1 MPLSPRPCKAP
12 APRKA
17 RPFASS
23 TTTSDREN
31 DGRCPRTRQVA
42 LTRGERGAS
51 ARHRARPPSV
61 LPLLHSTCALV
72 SLRSRVLM
80 HPKLGR
86 FQHLTELGALPQ
98 HRNWERDQEQPLS
111 RFALGRPLSRFAP
124 GRRMQV
130 ISLHPGRKSSGTH
143 DASIDRDLRAHHD
156 RRCRSGTRWGT
167 RWEARWW
174 RRRRRQWD
182 PRRRRTTVAMP
193 RRDGRS
199 WCFER

>member
-1 MPLSPRPCKAP
+1 MVVSQEHYGSHHEHYGSP
-12 APRKA
+12 
-17 RPFASS
+17 
-23 TTTSDREN
+23 DREN

-80 HPKLGR
+80 HPELGR

-167 RWEARWW
+167 RWETRWR